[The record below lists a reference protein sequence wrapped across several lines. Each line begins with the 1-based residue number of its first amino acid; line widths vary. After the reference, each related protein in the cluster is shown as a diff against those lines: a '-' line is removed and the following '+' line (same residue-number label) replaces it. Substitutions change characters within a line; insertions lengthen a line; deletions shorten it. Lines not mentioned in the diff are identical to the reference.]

1 MRLEVNEKDKLA
13 MLWLTNAEQEDAQMQ
28 EQMSQKISEYRQQK
42 YTVAVFRSGKSD
54 LTDVTEGLLLHNQKV
69 AAQRDLEQEQET
81 SESFSPTMNM

>member
-54 LTDVTEGLLLHNQKV
+54 LTDVTEGLLLYNQKV